1 MVSAQVN
8 KYNFLVVYEPYRALE
23 CLQGVGLQGK
33 NCFSKMVSK
42 LLRNWFW
49 LYITWKNEQKM
60 LIWHVGI
67 CLGHCTTKKE
77 RVRASLHPI
86 KGAGFWRKMS
96 VTKVFWRCS
105 IQDIETNPATLRLIR
120 HFFFFLVLGL
130 ILLQTAVLAKGN
142 NCFV

>member
-8 KYNFLVVYEPYRALE
+8 RYNFLVVYEPYRALE
-23 CLQGVGLQGK
+23 CLQGVGFQGK
-33 NCFSKMVSK
+33 ICFSKMVSK
-42 LLRNWFW
+42 LLLNWFW

-120 HFFFFLVLGL
+120 HFFFLFSLWFDFASDGC
-130 ILLQTAVLAKGN
+130 ASKGK
-142 NCFV
+142 